1 MADINAEV
9 GHARREHRQIQ
20 KSKKDIRAGRTRP
33 ADELLRELQEKTIV
47 KNLNQTCFAT
57 PSQWEGS
64 VGTRGSI
71 FIRYRHG
78 VLRVDL
84 SKTNRKAWENGVTI
98 LKKEIGDRFNGYM
111 ETSDMKREL
120 SAICRF
126 QGRTKMHEDWY
137 SLKRIGKTARRKRQT
152 KLMAAY
158 ERVVKRHGKTFE
170 KLARVK

>member
-1 MADINAEV
+1 M
-9 GHARREHRQIQ
+9 RQPRNSS
-20 KSKKDIRAGRTRP
+20 SKLVVTT
-33 ADELLRELQEKTIV
+33 LR
-47 KNLNQTCFAT
+47 QTCLAI
-57 PSQWEGS
+57 PSQWEGRI
-64 VGTRGSI
+64 GARGSI
-71 FIRYRHG
+71 YIRYRHG

-84 SKTNRKAWENGVTI
+84 SKMNRKAWDDGVTI
-98 LKKEIGDRFNGYM
+98 FKKEIGDRFAGFL

-137 SLKRIGKTARRKRQT
+137 SLKRIGKTARRKRQI